1 MPKRERSEPCPPSRQ
16 ERAMRMSEEAAQKQL
31 RAQPRYA
38 RILAYGDSLTS
49 GYVPCEQC
57 CKKERAGCK
66 KCQRTPWADVLRQ
79 SLDIDVVAWGC
90 EGWTTSMHVSAM
102 DKDGERQCGLRSLL
116 AKAQRDGKP
125 YSVVLIMSGSND
137 LADEVL
143 EPARIVQN
151 LADLHRAAHAFG
163 ARTVALGIPASRG
176 WAELPQL
183 GQRGSAVNLELCHLP
198 WREGNRS
205 GESLFVEAPLWHT
218 EDSSFYASD
227 GLHLTADGYEEFG
240 TRLAKNEALIEFVL
254 PGGTVAH

>member
-66 KCQRTPWADVLRQ
+66 KCQRTPWADFLRQ

-102 DKDGERQCGLRSLL
+102 DKDGLRECGLRSLL

-125 YSVVLIMSGSND
+125 YSVVLIMSGGND
-137 LADEVL
+137 LADGSSTAE
-143 EPARIVQN
+143 IVQN
-151 LADLHRAAHAFG
+151 LAVLHRAAHAFG

-183 GQRGSAVNLELCHLP
+183 GQRGSAVNAELGHLH
-198 WREGNRS
+198 WREANRS

-227 GLHLTADGYEEFG
+227 GLQPASDRRRLRGVRHAAREERG
-240 TRLAKNEALIEFVL
+240 
-254 PGGTVAH
+254 AH